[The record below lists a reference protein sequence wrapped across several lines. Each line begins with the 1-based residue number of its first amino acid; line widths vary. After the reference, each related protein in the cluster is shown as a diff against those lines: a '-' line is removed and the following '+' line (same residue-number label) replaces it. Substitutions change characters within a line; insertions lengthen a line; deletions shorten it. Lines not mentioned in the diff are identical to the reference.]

1 VSLALLPQERRV
13 FRVAS
18 LAALLAA
25 LALGAL
31 GKFPEA
37 AALTA
42 GAAVAIVSGLWL
54 SDVAGRLLVPR
65 PRASTRLDWKFALR
79 ALLRYAFLGLAA
91 YGSVRLF
98 PDEVPW
104 LLGGLSAVVLGVLA
118 DGFRGGAAG
127 RSGPEEE
134 EEGTNPRE

>member
-1 VSLALLPQERRV
+1 MTLALLPAERRIFGV
-13 FRVAS
+13 ATIAS
-18 LAALLAA
+18 LLAV

-31 GKFPEA
+31 GMFRQA

-65 PRASTRLDWKFALR
+65 SRATARLDGKFALR
-79 ALLRYAFLGLAA
+79 ALLRYAFVGLAV

-98 PDEVPW
+98 PGEVPW

-118 DGFRGGAAG
+118 DGFRGAAAG
-127 RSGPEEE
+127 RSGPDGED
-134 EEGTNPRE
+134 GGAPRA

>member
-1 VSLALLPQERRV
+1 VSLEILPSEKRV
-13 FRVAS
+13 FRVATI
-18 LAALLAA
+18 AALLSV

-31 GKFPEA
+31 GMFREA

-65 PRASTRLDWKFALR
+65 PRAATRLDWKFAVR
-79 ALLRYAFLGLAA
+79 ALLRYAFVGLAA
-91 YGSVRLF
+91 FGSVRLF

-104 LLGGLSAVVLGVLA
+104 LLGGLSAVVLGVLVE
-118 DGFRGGAAG
+118 GFRGAAAG

-134 EEGTNPRE
+134 EDETTPRE

>member
-1 VSLALLPQERRV
+1 MSLAIPPSERRV
-13 FRVAS
+13 FRAATI
-18 LAALLAA
+18 AALLAA

-31 GKFPEA
+31 GRFREA

-65 PRASTRLDWKFALR
+65 PRAAARPDWKFALR
-79 ALLRYAFLGLAA
+79 ALLRYAFVGLAA

-118 DGFRGGAAG
+118 EGFRGAAAG
-127 RSGPEEE
+127 RSAPEEE
-134 EEGTNPRE
+134 DEGTTPRE

>member
-1 VSLALLPQERRV
+1 MRGVLQDQERQV
-13 FRVAS
+13 FRIATV
-18 LAALLAA
+18 AALLGT

-31 GKFPEA
+31 GRFREA

-65 PRASTRLDWKFALR
+65 PRAAARLDWKFALR
-79 ALLRYAFLGLAA
+79 ALLRYAFVGLAV

-104 LLGGLSAVVLGVLA
+104 LLGGLSAVVLGVVV
-118 DGFRGGAAG
+118 DGFRGAATG
-127 RSGPEEE
+127 RFAPENGD
-134 EEGTNPRE
+134 EGKTRRE

>member
-1 VSLALLPQERRV
+1 MSLALLPQERRV
-13 FRVAS
+13 FRVAAW
-18 LAALLAA
+18 AALLAA

-31 GKFPEA
+31 GRFREA

-54 SDVAGRLLVPR
+54 SDVAGKLLVPR

-91 YGSVRLF
+91 FGSVRLF

-127 RSGPEEE
+127 RSTPEEE

>member
-1 VSLALLPQERRV
+1 MNLALLPAERRV
-13 FRVAS
+13 FRFATV
-18 LAALLAA
+18 AALLAA

-31 GKFPEA
+31 GRFREA

-65 PRASTRLDWKFALR
+65 PRAANRLDGKFAAR
-79 ALLRYAFLGLAA
+79 AVLRYAFIGLAA

-98 PDEVPW
+98 PGEIPW

-118 DGFRGGAAG
+118 EGFRSDGASRSGRDEEDGGA
-127 RSGPEEE
+127 
-134 EEGTNPRE
+134 PRG

>member
-1 VSLALLPQERRV
+1 VSLAILPSEKRV
-13 FRVAS
+13 FRVATI
-18 LAALLAA
+18 AALLSV

-31 GKFPEA
+31 GMFREA

-65 PRASTRLDWKFALR
+65 PRAATRLDWKFAVR
-79 ALLRYAFLGLAA
+79 ALLRYAFVGLAA
-91 YGSVRLF
+91 FGSVRLF

-118 DGFRGGAAG
+118 EGFRGVAAG

-134 EEGTNPRE
+134 EDETTPRE

>member
-1 VSLALLPQERRV
+1 LTRLVLPGERRI
-13 FRVAS
+13 FRVAT
-18 LAALLAA
+18 AAAFLAA

-31 GKFPEA
+31 GKFREA

-65 PRASTRLDWKFALR
+65 PRAATRFDGKFAAR
-79 ALLRYAFLGLAA
+79 ALLRYAFVGVAT

-104 LLGGLSAVVLGVLA
+104 LLGGLSAVVLGILA
-118 DGFRGGAAG
+118 EGFRGAAAG
-127 RSGPEEE
+127 RSQPDEEE
-134 EEGTNPRE
+134 DGTTPRG

>member
-1 VSLALLPQERRV
+1 MTGRIPASERRV
-13 FRVAS
+13 FRAAA
-18 LAALLAA
+18 LATLLAA

-31 GKFPEA
+31 GRFREA

-65 PRASTRLDWKFALR
+65 PRAAARLDGKFAIR
-79 ALLRYAFLGLAA
+79 ALLRYAFVGLAA

-98 PDEVPW
+98 PGEAPW
-104 LLGGLSAVVLGVLA
+104 LLGGLSAVVLGVLVE
-118 DGFRGGAAG
+118 GVRGAATG
-127 RSGPEEE
+127 RSAPEEE
-134 EEGTNPRE
+134 EDGAPRG

>member
-1 VSLALLPQERRV
+1 MSPALLPAERRV
-13 FRVAS
+13 FRVAT
-18 LAALLAA
+18 AIALLAA

-31 GKFPEA
+31 GKFRAA

-65 PRASTRLDWKFALR
+65 PRAAARLDGKFALR
-79 ALLRYAFLGLAA
+79 ALFRYAFVALAA

-98 PDEVPW
+98 PDEAPW
-104 LLGGLSAVVLGVLA
+104 LLGGLSAVVLGVLV
-118 DGFRGGAAG
+118 DGFRGAAT
-127 RSGPEEE
+127 GPPAPEAEDEE
-134 EEGTNPRE
+134 TTPRE

>member
-1 VSLALLPQERRV
+1 MSLAIPPSERRV
-13 FRVAS
+13 FRAATI
-18 LAALLAA
+18 AALLAA

-31 GKFPEA
+31 GRFREA

-65 PRASTRLDWKFALR
+65 PRAAARPDWKFALR
-79 ALLRYAFLGLAA
+79 ALLRYAFVGLAA

-118 DGFRGGAAG
+118 EGVRGAASG
-127 RSGPEEE
+127 RSAPEEE
-134 EEGTNPRE
+134 DEGTTPRE